1 MCAITNN
8 QSSRYISNGCYIVG
22 ASSWT
27 YNLIKGGSTLARLY
41 KYRWQFAMVFPAVI
55 LLFLFNYIPM
65 AGIQIAFRDFQIGA
79 SIWSSPWVGFENFSF
94 LEESQFWVVVTN
106 TLYISILKF
115 AFGFPAPILLAIMI
129 NEVTH
134 SGFKR
139 FVQSVSYL
147 PHFFSWI
154 VVAYIL
160 QSMLTLDGGLVNQII
175 ENFGGEKIFFLGST
189 DWFRP
194 MIVSSGLWKEI
205 GWNSILYLAA
215 ITAIDPQL
223 YEAAKV
229 EGAGK
234 LAQIRHI
241 TFPGILPTV
250 SIVLILSIPSL
261 ITVGMDQIYP
271 LMNPA
276 NMEVADVLD
285 TYVLRSGLQQGYF
298 GMATAVGLLSSVIA
312 LLLVLGTN
320 QLSRKING
328 EGLW

>member
-1 MCAITNN
+1 MM
-8 QSSRYISNGCYIVG
+8 G
-22 ASSWT
+22 
-27 YNLIKGGSTLARLY
+27 RLY
-41 KYRWQFAMVFPAVI
+41 KYRWQYLMIAPAVL
-55 LLFLFNYIPM
+55 LLFIFNYVPM

-79 SIWSSPWVGFENFSF
+79 SIWSSPWVGFDNFAF
-94 LEESQFWVVVTN
+94 LQEPQFRVVVVN
-106 TLYISILKF
+106 TLYISVLKF
-115 AFGFPAPILLAIMI
+115 IFGFPAPILLAILI

-139 FVQSVSYL
+139 FVQSISYL

-160 QSMLTLDGGLVNQII
+160 QSFLTLDGGLANDLITKA
-175 ENFGGEKIFFLGST
+175 GGDPIFFLGSEE
-189 DWFRP
+189 WFRP
-194 MIVSSGLWKEI
+194 MIVGSGLWKEV
-205 GWNSILYLAA
+205 GWNTILYLAA
-215 ITAIDPQL
+215 VTTIDPQL

-241 TFPGILPTV
+241 TLPGIMPTIT
-250 SIVLILSIPSL
+250 IVLILSIPSL
-261 ITVGMDQIYP
+261 ITVGLDQIYP

-276 NMEVADVLD
+276 NMAVADVLD

-298 GMATAVGLLSSVIA
+298 GMATAVGLLSSILA
-312 LLLVLGTN
+312 LILVLATN
-320 QLSRKING
+320 QLSRRING

>member
-1 MCAITNN
+1 M
-8 QSSRYISNGCYIVG
+8 G
-22 ASSWT
+22 
-27 YNLIKGGSTLARLY
+27 RLY
-41 KYRWQFAMVFPAVI
+41 KYRWQYAMILPAVV
-55 LLFLFNYIPM
+55 LLFLFNYVPM
-65 AGIQIAFRDFQIGA
+65 AGIQIAFRDFQIGS
-79 SIWSSPWVGFENFSF
+79 SIWNSAWVGFDNFSF
-94 LEESQFWVVVTN
+94 LEEPQFWVVVTN
-106 TLYISILKF
+106 TLYISVLKF
-115 AFGFPAPILLAIMI
+115 IFGFPAPIILALMI
-129 NEVTH
+129 NEVMH

-160 QSMLTLDGGLVNQII
+160 QSFLTLDGGLVNDVIQKTGN
-175 ENFGGEKIFFLGST
+175 ESIFFLGST
-189 DWFRP
+189 EWFRP
-194 MIVSSGLWKEI
+194 MIVSSGLWKEV
-205 GWNSILYLAA
+205 GWNTILYLAA

-234 LAQIRHI
+234 WAQIRHI
-241 TFPGILPTV
+241 TLPGIMPTI

-271 LMNPA
+271 MMNSA
-276 NMEVADVLD
+276 NMSVSDVLD

-312 LLLVLGTN
+312 LLLVLLTN
-320 QLSRKING
+320 AISRKING

>member
-1 MCAITNN
+1 M
-8 QSSRYISNGCYIVG
+8 G
-22 ASSWT
+22 
-27 YNLIKGGSTLARLY
+27 RLY
-41 KYRWQFAMVFPAVI
+41 KYRWQYLMIFPAVL

-65 AGIQIAFRDFQIGA
+65 AGIQIAFRDFQIGS
-79 SIWSSPWVGFENFSF
+79 SIWSSPWVGLDNFAF
-94 LEESQFWVVVTN
+94 LQEPHFWVVVQN
-106 TLYISILKF
+106 TLYISVLKF
-115 AFGFPAPILLAIMI
+115 VFGFPAPILLALMI
-129 NEVTH
+129 NEVMH
-134 SGFKR
+134 AGFKR

-160 QSMLTLDGGLVNQII
+160 QSLLTLDGGLVNELIGKT
-175 ENFGGEKIFFLGST
+175 GGEPIFFLGST
-189 DWFRP
+189 EWFRP
-194 MIVSSGLWKEI
+194 MIVASGLWKEV
-205 GWNSILYLAA
+205 GWNTILCLAA

-234 LAQIRHI
+234 WAQIRHI
-241 TFPGILPTV
+241 TFPGILPTI

-271 LMNPA
+271 MMNSA
-276 NMEVADVLD
+276 NMEVSDVLD

-298 GMATAVGLLSSVIA
+298 GMATAVGLMSSVIA
-312 LLLVLGTN
+312 LFLVLLTN
-320 QLSRKING
+320 QTSRKING

>member
-1 MCAITNN
+1 M
-8 QSSRYISNGCYIVG
+8 G
-22 ASSWT
+22 
-27 YNLIKGGSTLARLY
+27 KLY
-41 KYRWQFAMVFPAVI
+41 KYRWQFLMIAPAVL
-55 LLFLFNYIPM
+55 LLFLFSYIPM
-65 AGIQIAFRDFQIGA
+65 AGIMVAFRDFRIGS
-79 SIWSSPWVGFENFSF
+79 SIWNSPWVGFDNFTF
-94 LEESQFWVVVTN
+94 LSEPQFWVVVKN
-106 TLYISILKF
+106 TLYISVLKF
-115 AFGFPAPILLAIMI
+115 IFGFPAPIILALMI
-129 NEVTH
+129 NEVAH
-134 SGFKR
+134 RGFKR

-154 VVAYIL
+154 VIAYIL
-160 QSMLTLDGGLVNQII
+160 QSFLTLDGGLVNDLIAKA
-175 ENFGGEKIFFLGST
+175 GGEPIFFLGST
-189 DWFRP
+189 EWFRP

-229 EGAGK
+229 EGAGRW
-234 LAQIRHI
+234 AQIRYI

-250 SIVLILSIPSL
+250 SIVLILSIPGL

-271 LMNPA
+271 LMNSA
-276 NMEVADVLD
+276 NMPVADVLD

-298 GMATAVGLLSSVIA
+298 GMATAVGLLSSIIA
-312 LLLVLGTN
+312 LVLVLSTN